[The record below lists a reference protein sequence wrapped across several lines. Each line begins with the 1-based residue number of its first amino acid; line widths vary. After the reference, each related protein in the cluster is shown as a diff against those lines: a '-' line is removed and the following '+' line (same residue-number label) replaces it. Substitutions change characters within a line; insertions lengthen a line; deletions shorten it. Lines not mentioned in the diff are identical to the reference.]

1 MAKTSINYDKLVAAR
16 TSLKSIK
23 TAIKRS
29 DFFAGNFKKK
39 ETVIKNNLL
48 KYDLISVLRKKC
60 VYRISPDI
68 LHGSGGIGVFD
79 DHTLLDIEGSSNNSL
94 DFVNETESSRED
106 NGYLITYINA
116 PVKEYWSKISEECE
130 SQSDFNLAPLVDDK
144 PYNKLNSYLKEY
156 TENVN
161 KLYDS
166 YANIKIALNVVCD
179 DIDKAIRKINKI
191 INAYMSLEK
200 QSKKKFGDRS
210 ATRVQKQLTTLLKS
224 GVSAKKIKSIAKEL
238 GYNVIISGK
247 TVSIIRRRIN
257 SSKNTNAT
265 QVSKKT
271 KSKLSAVATLK
282 KDLKKALK
290 EGKKKK
296 PFGIYKSLVSVIGV
310 DKAKKYLNNLGY
322 KVGKNDDGSKVIKKI
337 KSKDDSKNKDNS
349 SKDSD
354 DGSDSK
360 DSDNSEN
367 SSDSE
372 QSDKSDEPE
381 NNNDSDGSDE
391 PTNDDLDNSSEPINE
406 DSNNSDE
413 PTNDDQ
419 SNGQPTNDSVATPS
433 DDNASDNTSTS
444 TYDSSNDSSS
454 SGSSYNYSS
463 DVDSGSG
470 NDSSGDGLI
479 FDDSTSDEGVTDV
492 DASKLVPSDNGDD
505 SIIDDSVVS
514 TPTKRVKTLED
525 DSTTSSSKSSG
536 KSGLSAAV
544 PLGLGVVATG
554 AAAVA
559 GARYIKHRKDSSY
572 EDENYDDENNNLD
585 EGNDYSYTDNSSNY
599 DDSYMSDDYLG
610 PAGSSYTDT
619 NLDETSDDS
628 DNVSDGYIDSDEYE
642 DDSND
647 EDDLVLKDLN

>member
-68 LHGSGGIGVFD
+68 LHGSGGIDVFD

-116 PVKEYWSKISEECE
+116 PVKEYWSKISEECD

-166 YANIKIALNVVCD
+166 YANIKSALNVVCD

-247 TVSIIRRRIN
+247 TVSIIRRRVN

-265 QVSKKT
+265 QVKKT
-271 KSKLSAVATLK
+271 KSKLSTVATLK

-296 PFGIYKSLVSVIGV
+296 AFSIYKSLVSVIGA

-337 KSKDDSKNKDNS
+337 KPKDDSKNNDNS
-349 SKDSD
+349 SN
-354 DGSDSK
+354 
-360 DSDNSEN
+360 DSDNGSDN
-367 SSDSE
+367 SNDSE
-372 QSDKSDEPE
+372 QPDKSDEPE
-381 NNNDSDGSDE
+381 NNNDSDGLDE
-391 PTNDDLDNSSEPINE
+391 PTNDDSDNSSEPIND

-419 SNGQPTNDSVATPS
+419 SNGQPTDDSVATPS
-433 DDNASDNTSTS
+433 DDNASANTSTSTS

-454 SGSSYNYSS
+454 SGTSYNYSS
-463 DVDSGSG
+463 DVDSGSDI
-470 NDSSGDGLI
+470 DSSGDGLI

-492 DASKLVPSDNGDD
+492 DASKLVPSD
-505 SIIDDSVVS
+505 STIDDSVVS

-536 KSGLSAAV
+536 KSGVSAAV

>member
-1 MAKTSINYDKLVAAR
+1 MAKTSINYDKLVAAK

-23 TAIKRS
+23 IAIKRS
-29 DFFAGNFKKK
+29 DFFAGNFNKK

-116 PVKEYWSKISEECE
+116 PVKEYWSKISEECD

-144 PYNKLNSYLKEY
+144 PYNKLNSCLKEY

-161 KLYDS
+161 KVYSS
-166 YANIKIALNVVCD
+166 YANIKSALNVVCD

-247 TVSIIRRRIN
+247 TVSIIRRRAN

-265 QVSKKT
+265 QGKKT
-271 KSKLSAVATLK
+271 KSKLSAAATLK

-296 PFGIYKSLVSVIGV
+296 AFSIYKSLVSVIGA

-322 KVGKNDDGSKVIKKI
+322 KVGKSDDGSKVIKKI
-337 KSKDDSKNKDNS
+337 KPKDDSKNNDNS

-360 DSDNSEN
+360 DSDDSEN
-367 SSDSE
+367 SNDSE
-372 QSDKSDEPE
+372 QPDNSDESE
-381 NNNDSDGSDE
+381 NNNDSDDPDE
-391 PTNDDLDNSSEPINE
+391 PDEPIND
-406 DSNNSDE
+406 DSNNSNE
-413 PTNDDQ
+413 PINGDQ

-433 DDNASDNTSTS
+433 DDNASASANTSTSTS

-454 SGSSYNYSS
+454 SGASYNYSS

-492 DASKLVPSDNGDD
+492 DASKLVPSDSGDD

-628 DNVSDGYIDSDEYE
+628 DNVSDSYIDSDEYE

>member
-1 MAKTSINYDKLVAAR
+1 MAKTSINYDKLVAAK

-23 TAIKRS
+23 IAIKRS
-29 DFFAGNFKKK
+29 DFFAGDFKKK
-39 ETVIKNNLL
+39 ETVVENDLL
-48 KYDLISVLRKKC
+48 KDFINILRKNC
-60 VYRISPDI
+60 VYRISPCIFHKVDE
-68 LHGSGGIGVFD
+68 IGMFD
-79 DHTLLDIEGSSNNSL
+79 DYTLTEENPRNSL
-94 DFVNETESSRED
+94 DFVNETETSRND

-116 PVKEYWSKISEECE
+116 PVKEYWSKISEKCNI
-130 SQSDFNLAPLVDDK
+130 QSNFNLAPLVDDE
-144 PYNKLNSYLKEY
+144 PYNKLNSYLKKY
-156 TENVN
+156 TNNVN
-161 KLYDS
+161 KVYSS
-166 YANIKIALNVVCD
+166 YANIKSALNVVCD

-191 INAYMSLEK
+191 VSAYKLLEK

-210 ATRVQKQLTTLLKS
+210 ATRVQKQLTTLLKN

-247 TVSIIRRRIN
+247 TVSIIRRRVN

-296 PFGIYKSLVSVIGV
+296 AFGIYKSLVSVIGV

-381 NNNDSDGSDE
+381 NNNDSDGLDE
-391 PTNDDLDNSSEPINE
+391 PTNDDSDNSSEPIND
-406 DSNNSDE
+406 DSNNSNE
-413 PTNDDQ
+413 PINGDQ

-433 DDNASDNTSTS
+433 DDNASASANTSTS

-492 DASKLVPSDNGDD
+492 DASKLVPSDSGDD

-619 NLDETSDDS
+619 NLDENSNNSDS
-628 DNVSDGYIDSDEYE
+628 VSDSYIDSEEYE

-647 EDDLVLKDLN
+647 DDLVLRDLN